1 MICIY
6 PLALAIRICFKI
18 IANMC
23 LNLLF
28 WGLSEALWGI
38 FTLSRLVNRPLFTAP

>member
-28 WGLSEALWGI
+28 GVYLRLFGASSPSQGL
-38 FTLSRLVNRPLFTAP
+38 